1 MNRYFYAVITSALL
15 IVYGVEAQNKLYPN
29 EFPLGDVTLL
39 DGPFKHSRDLNISHL
54 LKYNVDR
61 LLYCYRAD
69 AGLSTNG
76 VTNYSNWAGLDG
88 HVGGHYLSA
97 LAIHYAATGDVQ
109 CKQRLEYM
117 IAELKKCQDANA
129 KDSDFVGYV
138 SGIPNGKPL
147 WREIKK
153 GNTGKIW
160 DYWVP
165 WYNIHKTY
173 AGLRDAWVYG
183 NSDIA
188 KQMFLKLCDWG
199 INILSG
205 LSDAQIQSML
215 GNEHGGINEV
225 YADAYQMTEDI
236 KYLNMAKKLSHRTI
250 LNPMSSETDNLDNL
264 HANTQVPKAVGF
276 QRIAELDNDNT
287 YFKAARFF
295 FETVTER
302 RSLAFGGNSRR
313 EHFPSGA
320 DCIDYTTEREGPE
333 TCNSHNMLKLSEGLF
348 RMTNDARYVDYCER
362 TMFNHILSSQ
372 HPTHGGYVYFTPAR
386 PRHYRV
392 YSAPDK
398 DMWCCVGT
406 GMENHGKYN
415 QFIYTHKSDSLFI
428 NLFVASELN
437 WKEKSV
443 KVKQETRFPDEEQT
457 VLTIST
463 GSPSRFK
470 LLIRHPWWVPADK
483 LKIVVGNDTLPS
495 KSQPS
500 AYYEIDRTWDDDE
513 TVVTVLLPMHTVVEE
528 MPNVPEFVALM
539 HGPILLGAKTENRD
553 LTGLVADEGRWGH
566 IASGSL
572 YPLNSAPILIG
583 NRTRIPQKLVR
594 SNTEQLSFT
603 ATELIGNWTGPQLIL
618 EPFFRIHDSRY
629 MIYWATEASSNNNEE
644 KELILDRRTI
654 DRVAPGEQQPEVD
667 HQLQSSNSQTGSH
680 QGEFY
685 RDAGTCSGGNGG
697 FFSYNLLTNRE
708 TDLSIMVR
716 YWGNE
721 GCTRTFDILIDG
733 EKLVTENIAGK
744 WKKDAFVNQEYP
756 IPNSMVTGKEAI
768 TVRFQAST
776 GMAGGVYYVR
786 LLRKDMPVNACKGVL
801 INRSSCF
808 SVYNQHNGIVKLS
821 FGTKDPSRKITIYTL
836 SGKRVIEMEAVS
848 ESLVFNNKPGKIK
861 KGVYAIQMV
870 SKNQITSRKVHLF

>member
-1 MNRYFYAVITSALL
+1 MNGHFSAMITSVLL
-15 IVYGVEAQNKLYPN
+15 MTIGVKAQDSLYPN
-29 EFPLGDVTLL
+29 EFTLSDVTLL

-97 LAIHYAATGDVQ
+97 LAIHYAATADAQ
-109 CKQRLEYM
+109 CKQRLDYM
-117 IAELKKCQDANA
+117 VSELKKCQDANG
-129 KDSDFVGYV
+129 KDPDFAGYV

-147 WREIKK
+147 WREIKR

-183 NSDIA
+183 GSDIA

-205 LSDAQIQSML
+205 LSNAQIQGML

-225 YADAYQMTEDI
+225 YADAFQMTNDT
-236 KYLNMAKKLSHRTI
+236 KYLNMAKMLSHKTI
-250 LNPMSSETDNLDNL
+250 LDPMSSEKDNLDNL

-276 QRIAELDNDNT
+276 QRIAELSNDNT

-295 FETVTER
+295 FETVTEK
-302 RSLAFGGNSRR
+302 RSLSFGGNSRR
-313 EHFPSGA
+313 EHFPSVA

-348 RMTNDARYVDYCER
+348 RMTNDARYADYYER

-398 DMWCCVGT
+398 AMWCCVGT

-437 WKEKSV
+437 WREKNV
-443 KVKQETRFPDEEQT
+443 RVKQETRFPDEEQT
-457 VLTIST
+457 ILTLST
-463 GSPSRFK
+463 VSPSRFK
-470 LLIRHPWWVPADK
+470 LLIRHPCWVPANA
-483 LKIVVGNDTLPS
+483 LKIVVESDTLPLL
-495 KSQPS
+495 SQPS
-500 AYYEIDRTWDDDE
+500 TYYEIDRTWNNE
-513 TVVTVLLPMHTVVEE
+513 TVTVLLPMHTTVEE
-528 MPNVPEFVALM
+528 MPNVPAYVALL

-553 LTGLVADEGRWGH
+553 LTGLVADESRWGH

-572 YPLNSAPILIG
+572 YPLNSAPILVG
-583 NRTRIPQKLVR
+583 NRTTIPPKLVR
-594 SNTEQLSFT
+594 SNNEQLSFT
-603 ATELIGNWTGPQLIL
+603 ATELIGNWTGPQLVL

-629 MIYWATEASSNNNEE
+629 MIYWATEAGSNDDEE
-644 KELILDRRTI
+644 EALILDRRTI
-654 DRVAPGEQQPEVD
+654 DKVAPGEQQPEVD
-667 HQLQSSNSQTGSH
+667 HQLQSLNSQTGSH
-680 QGEFY
+680 LGEFY

-708 TDLSIMVR
+708 TDLTLMVR

-721 GCTRTFDILIDG
+721 GCTRTFDILVDG
-733 EKLVTENIAGK
+733 EKLVTESIAGK
-744 WKKDAFVNQEYP
+744 WEKDAFVNQEYP
-756 IPNSMVTGKEAI
+756 IPNSMVTGKEEI

-786 LLRKDMPVNACKGVL
+786 LLRNDIPVSTFKSGQE
-801 INRSSCF
+801 NRSSGF
-808 SVYNQHNGIVKLS
+808 SVHNLQNGILKLS
-821 FGTKDPSRKITIYTL
+821 FDTKDPSRRIAIYTL
-836 SGKRVIEMEAVS
+836 SGKRVIETEAVS
-848 ESLVFNNKPGKIK
+848 ESLVFNNIPGMIK
-861 KGVYAIQMV
+861 KGVYTIQIR
-870 SKNQITSRKVHLF
+870 SKNQITCKKVHLF

>member
-1 MNRYFYAVITSALL
+1 MNGNFSAMITSVLL
-15 IVYGVEAQNKLYPN
+15 MTIGVKAQDSLYPN
-29 EFPLGDVTLL
+29 EFTLSDVTLL

-97 LAIHYAATGDVQ
+97 LAIHYAATADAQ
-109 CKQRLEYM
+109 CKQRLDYM
-117 IAELKKCQDANA
+117 VSELKKCQDANG
-129 KDSDFVGYV
+129 KDPDFAGYV

-147 WREIKK
+147 WREIKR

-183 NSDIA
+183 GSDIA

-205 LSDAQIQSML
+205 LSNAQIQGML

-225 YADAYQMTEDI
+225 YADAFQMTNDT
-236 KYLNMAKKLSHRTI
+236 KYLNMAKMLSHKTI
-250 LNPMSSETDNLDNL
+250 LDPMSSEKDNLDNL

-276 QRIAELDNDNT
+276 QRIAELSNDNT

-295 FETVTER
+295 FETVTEK
-302 RSLAFGGNSRR
+302 RSLSFGGNSRR
-313 EHFPSGA
+313 EHFPSVA

-348 RMTNDARYVDYCER
+348 RMTNDARYADYYER

-398 DMWCCVGT
+398 AMWCCVGT

-437 WKEKSV
+437 WREKNV
-443 KVKQETRFPDEEQT
+443 RVKQETRFPDEEQT
-457 VLTIST
+457 ILTLST
-463 GSPSRFK
+463 VSPSRFK
-470 LLIRHPWWVPADK
+470 LLIRHPCWVPANA
-483 LKIVVGNDTLPS
+483 LKIVVESDTLPLL
-495 KSQPS
+495 SQPS
-500 AYYEIDRTWDDDE
+500 TYYEIDRTWNNE
-513 TVVTVLLPMHTVVEE
+513 TVTVLLPMHTTVEE
-528 MPNVPEFVALM
+528 MPNVPAYVALL

-553 LTGLVADEGRWGH
+553 LTGLVADESRWGH

-572 YPLNSAPILIG
+572 YPLNSAPILVG
-583 NRTRIPQKLVR
+583 NRTTIPPKLVR
-594 SNTEQLSFT
+594 SNNEQLSFT
-603 ATELIGNWTGPQLIL
+603 ATELIGNWTGPQLVL

-629 MIYWATEASSNNNEE
+629 MIYWATEAGSNDDEE
-644 KELILDRRTI
+644 EALILDRRTI
-654 DRVAPGEQQPEVD
+654 DKVAPGEQQPEVD
-667 HQLQSSNSQTGSH
+667 HQLQSLNSQTGSH
-680 QGEFY
+680 LGEFY

-708 TDLSIMVR
+708 TDLTLMVR

-721 GCTRTFDILIDG
+721 GCTRTFDILVDG
-733 EKLVTENIAGK
+733 EKLVTESIAGK
-744 WKKDAFVNQEYP
+744 WEKDAFVNQEYP
-756 IPNSMVTGKEAI
+756 IPNSMVTGKEEI

-786 LLRKDMPVNACKGVL
+786 LLRNDIPLSTFKGGQE
-801 INRSSCF
+801 NRSSGF
-808 SVYNQHNGIVKLS
+808 SVHNLQNGILKLS
-821 FGTKDPSRKITIYTL
+821 FDTKDPSRRIAIYTL
-836 SGKRVIEMEAVS
+836 SGKRVIETEAVS
-848 ESLVFNNKPGKIK
+848 ESLVFNNIPGMIK
-861 KGVYAIQMV
+861 KGVYTIQIR